1 MIPATTFA
9 GQDVAVFGLGRT
21 GISTCRALIAGGAR
35 PHAWDDNSK
44 TRERAEAEGLQLVDL
59 DQADWS
65 EFSALSLAP
74 GVPLT
79 HPEPHWTVKRAKAAG
94 IEIIGDVEIY
104 CRERQNLC
112 PDAPF
117 IAITGTNGKSTTTA
131 LIAHIL
137 ASAGMDVQMGGNI
150 GIPILDLEGP
160 ARERVHVIEMS
171 SYQIDLTPTLHPTVG
186 VLLNLSP
193 DHIDRHGT
201 FEHYAEVKARL
212 LANAEISVVGLDDE
226 PSRSYV
232 QKLMLNGQRLATVSH
247 TETSADMLCT
257 DGLVRRSGA
266 AGASAKPIADINGV
280 VSLRGSHNAQNAA
293 TSAVVASYLGLA
305 DTNIAAALRT
315 FPGLPHRMEEVG
327 RLGKAIFINDSKA
340 TNADSSWNA
349 LASFDSDIYW
359 IAGGLAKEG
368 GITGLREFF
377 PRIAKA
383 YLIGEAGSAFATT
396 LDGIVDYEHCGTL
409 DLAIAM
415 AASDAAGSQASQPV
429 VLLSPACAS
438 FDQFP
443 SFEARGDAF
452 RAQVHAI
459 PGLQPRAEAEQ

>member
-21 GISTCRALIAGGAR
+21 GVSTCRALLAGGAR
-35 PHAWDDNSK
+35 PHAWDDNES
-44 TRERAEAEGLQLVDL
+44 TRDRAAAEGITLTDL
-59 DQADWS
+59 NEADWS
-65 EFSALSLAP
+65 KFSALSLAP

-79 HPEPHWTVKRAKAAG
+79 HPVPHWTVKRAQDAG

-104 CRERQNLC
+104 CRERQKLC

-137 ASAGMDVQMGGNI
+137 ESAGKDAQMGGNI
-150 GIPILDLEGP
+150 GIPVLDLDGP
-160 ARERVHVIEMS
+160 APDRLHVIEMS
-171 SYQIDLTPTLHPTVG
+171 SYQIDLTPTLSPSVA

-201 FEHYAEVKARL
+201 FENYAAVKARL
-212 LANAEISVVGLDDE
+212 LVDAQLCVIGIDDA
-226 PSRSYV
+226 PSRAIADGIKERGR
-232 QKLMLNGQRLATVSH
+232 QLASVS
-247 TETSADMLCT
+247 SADTTADVYCT
-257 DGLVRRSGA
+257 AGLLHRRGSDQER
-266 AGASAKPIADINGV
+266 PVADINGV

-293 TSAVVASYLGLA
+293 AATAVTGFVGVSDGDHA
-305 DTNIAAALRT
+305 TALRT

-327 RLGKAIFINDSKA
+327 RLDRAIFINDSKA
-340 TNADSSWNA
+340 TNADSSSNA
-349 LASFDSDIYW
+349 LASFESDIYW

-368 GITGLREFF
+368 GITELQEYF
-377 PRIAKA
+377 PRIVKA
-383 YLIGEAGSAFATT
+383 YLIGEAADAFAKT
-396 LDGIVDYEHCGTL
+396 LDGIVDYSLCGTL
-409 DLAIAM
+409 DAAIEKVTADVGR
-415 AASDAAGSQASQPV
+415 ATASQPV

-443 SFEARGDAF
+443 SFEKRGDAF
-452 RAQVHAI
+452 REQVHAI
-459 PGLQPRAEAEQ
+459 PGLQKHTEAKP

>member
-21 GISTCRALIAGGAR
+21 GISTCRALLAGGAR
-35 PHAWDDNSK
+35 PHAWDDNAK
-44 TRERAEAEGLQLVDL
+44 TRERAVAEGLQLVDL
-59 DQADWS
+59 SQADWS
-65 EFSALSLAP
+65 AFAALALAP

-79 HPEPHWTVKRAKAAG
+79 HPEPHWTVKQAQAASV
-94 IEIIGDVEIY
+94 EVIGDVEIY
-104 CRERQNLC
+104 CRERRARH
-112 PDAPF
+112 PEASF

-137 ASAGMDVQMGGNI
+137 RSAGRDVQMGGNI
-150 GIPILDLEGP
+150 GIPILELEPP
-160 ARERVHVIEMS
+160 APERIHVVEMS
-171 SYQIDLTPTLHPTVG
+171 SYQIDLTPTLYPTVG
-186 VLLNLSP
+186 LLLNLSP

-212 LANAEISVVGLDDE
+212 LKHAGLAVLGLDDQ
-226 PSRSYV
+226 PSRNIAQLVESNA
-232 QKLMLNGQRLATVSH
+232 KSLKTISH
-247 TETSADMLCT
+247 SAQSADMFCI
-257 DGLVRRSGA
+257 GGNVRRRDA
-266 AGASAKPIADINGV
+266 LPDAGALADINGV

-293 TSAVVASYLGLA
+293 AAAVVAEHLGLS
-305 DTNIAAALRT
+305 DTEIAVALRT

-327 RLGKAIFINDSKA
+327 RLGNAIFINDSKA
-340 TNADSSWNA
+340 TNADSSSNA
-349 LASFDSDIYW
+349 LASFHGDIFW

-368 GITGLREFF
+368 GISGLKEYF

-383 YLIGEAGSAFATT
+383 YLIGEAADPFAAT
-396 LDGIVDYEHCGTL
+396 LDGIVDFEQCGEL
-409 DLAIAM
+409 RIAIEKAASEA
-415 AASDAAGSQASQPV
+415 AASDAAQPI

-452 RAQVHAI
+452 REQVLAI
-459 PGLQPRAEAEQ
+459 PGLQPRTEAGQ